1 MFANRNENWSEDMKI
16 FKIITFK
23 TGNLLI
29 TGNEIDTFRILI
41 VVILTGFPF
50 ILSNDYCKIY
60 TWNEN

>member
-1 MFANRNENWSEDMKI
+1 MKI

-29 TGNEIDTFRILI
+29 TGNEIDTFSKLI

-60 TWNEN
+60 T